1 MPTIIN
7 QDSVDFKSL
16 SKFSKHQILLDNE
29 ITGSNHV
36 FVERFILESSGKEKI
51 IVENEDL
58 IGMQILSGGGTLSSH
73 SISTQ
78 QINDSHVLFFPPGF
92 EGEIFSENG
101 LEVLSFRVPKIERF
115 DANISKKELQ
125 FNCINWKEEPVLNSE
140 HDARKRV
147 YLVTPSLFGTKA
159 IKGEMIIYP
168 PGTVASNHH
177 HEGTEHFMYVIQG
190 EGTQYSNEK
199 PHKVCAGDIIY
210 HFDKERHYLENTGN
224 EDFIFSEFFIPAEYN
239 TVWTNETLICAWLPT
254 GKNIEGGKPNREIK
268 AHSSAHVENPSD
280 I

>member
-7 QDSVDFKSL
+7 QDSVDFKIL
-16 SKFSKHQILLDNE
+16 SNTSKHQTLLDE
-29 ITGSNHV
+29 ETTGSDHV
-36 FVERFILESSGKEKI
+36 VVERLILEKSGKEKI
-51 IVENEDL
+51 IVGSEDL
-58 IGMQILSGGGTLSSH
+58 TGMQVLRGEGILSSN
-73 SISTQ
+73 SISEQ
-78 QINDSHVLFFPPGF
+78 GIDDSHVLFFPPGF

-101 LEVLSFRVPKIERF
+101 LDILCFKVPKIKRF
-115 DANISKKELQ
+115 DENISEKELQ
-125 FNCINWKEEPVLNSE
+125 FKCVNWKEEPVLNSE

-168 PGTVASNHH
+168 PGTVASNHR

-190 EGTQYSNEK
+190 EGTQYSNEE
-199 PHKVCAGDIIY
+199 PHNVRAGDIIY
-210 HFDKERHYLENTGN
+210 HFDKERHYLENTGK

-239 TVWTNETLICAWLPT
+239 TVWTNEALICAWLPT
-254 GKNIEGGKPNREIK
+254 GENIEGGKPSREIK

>member
-7 QDSVDFKSL
+7 QDSVDFKIL
-16 SKFSKHQILLDNE
+16 SNNSKHQTLLDE
-29 ITGSNHV
+29 ETTGSDHV
-36 FVERFILESSGKEKI
+36 VVERLILEKSGKEKI
-51 IVENEDL
+51 IVGSEDL
-58 IGMQILSGGGTLSSH
+58 TGMQVLRGEGILSSN
-73 SISTQ
+73 SISEQ
-78 QINDSHVLFFPPGF
+78 GIDDSHVLFFPPEF

-101 LEVLSFRVPKIERF
+101 LDILCFKVPKIKRF
-115 DANISKKELQ
+115 DENISEKELQ
-125 FNCINWKEEPVLNSE
+125 FKCVNWKEEPVLNSE

-190 EGTQYSNEK
+190 EGTQYSNEE
-199 PHKVCAGDIIY
+199 PHNVRAGDIIY
-210 HFDKERHYLENTGN
+210 HFDKERHYLENTGK

-239 TVWTNETLICAWLPT
+239 TVWTNEALICAWLPT
-254 GKNIEGGKPNREIK
+254 GENIEGGKPSREIK

>member
-7 QDSVDFKSL
+7 QDSVDFKIL
-16 SKFSKHQILLDNE
+16 SNTSKHQTLLDE
-29 ITGSNHV
+29 ETTGSDHV
-36 FVERFILESSGKEKI
+36 VVERLILEKSGKEKI
-51 IVENEDL
+51 IVGSEDL
-58 IGMQILSGGGTLSSH
+58 TGMQVLRGEGILSSN
-73 SISTQ
+73 SISEQ
-78 QINDSHVLFFPPGF
+78 GIDDSHVLFFPPGF

-101 LEVLSFRVPKIERF
+101 LDILCFKVPKIKRF
-115 DANISKKELQ
+115 DENISEKELQ
-125 FNCINWKEEPVLNSE
+125 FKCVNWKEEPVLNSE

-190 EGTQYSNEK
+190 EGTQYSNEE
-199 PHKVCAGDIIY
+199 PHNVRAGDIIY
-210 HFDKERHYLENTGN
+210 HFDKERHYLENTGK

-239 TVWTNETLICAWLPT
+239 TVWTNEALICAWLPT
-254 GKNIEGGKPNREIK
+254 GENIEGGKPSREIK